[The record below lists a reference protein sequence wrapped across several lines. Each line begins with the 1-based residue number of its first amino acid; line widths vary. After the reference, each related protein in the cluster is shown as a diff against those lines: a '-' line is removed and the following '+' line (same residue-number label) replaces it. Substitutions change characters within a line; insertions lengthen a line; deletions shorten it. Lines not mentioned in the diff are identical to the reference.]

1 MLLMIASI
9 PGITFDL
16 DLFSWIIVGLLAGTF
31 ASWFVRGRG
40 FGCIGN
46 LVLGLVGAIIGGYL
60 ASLLNLQGNYHF
72 WGSLLLAFIGAALL
86 VFILQLLTGGLDR
99 SKEHH

>member
-1 MLLMIASI
+1 MMHIMAAIA
-9 PGITFDL
+9 GITFDL

-31 ASWFVRGRG
+31 ASWFVRGHG
-40 FGCIGN
+40 FGCLGN

-60 ASLLNLQGNYHF
+60 ARLLNLQGVYHF

-86 VFILQLLTGGLDR
+86 VFILQLLTSGFSR
-99 SKEHH
+99 SRGDN